1 MGKGTRLKIG
11 PVAVLVLL
19 ALLTLL
25 VVKRRHLTAEE
36 AVDEAAQPV
45 VKVGDTVVR
54 DERAAVAF
62 IVLVALF
69 AFVMWTALRDK
80 EGEDKAVPPAGESG
94 ASGTTE
100 PTTAAGSSSGPAA

>member
-25 VVKRRHLTAEE
+25 VVKRKHLTAEE
-36 AVDEAAQPV
+36 AVDEAARPA
-45 VKVGDTVVR
+45 VKLWDTVVR
-54 DERAAVAF
+54 HERAAVAF
-62 IVLVALF
+62 IALVALF
-69 AFVMWTALRDK
+69 AFVMWTALRAK
-80 EGEDKAVPPAGESG
+80 EGEDKAVPPANESS

-100 PTTAAGSSSGPAA
+100 PTTPAGSSSGPAA

>member
-1 MGKGTRLKIG
+1 MKKGTRLKIG

-36 AVDEAAQPV
+36 AVDEAVRPAA
-45 VKVGDTVVR
+45 KLGDTVVR

-62 IVLVALF
+62 IALVALF
-69 AFVMWTALRDK
+69 AFVTWTALRAN
-80 EGEDKAVPPAGESG
+80 EGEGKAMPPAGESR

-100 PTTAAGSSSGPAA
+100 PTTAARSSAGPAA